1 MNRSCSYRL
10 PALLLTVWFLLPAP
24 PSSAGV
30 TVPFEPQGM
39 FDFTGTAE
47 MAINY
52 ARAYLKRQATEGPD
66 GQQLRLRWSSKAAL
80 DNLERQLQQAPGDL
94 DLQTALGVMLWGSS
108 RPKEAQRLF
117 EQSVRANPSYAIG
130 HCYLAH
136 LALLEDDWSGY
147 GRHFEDAITA
157 DPTYVPAY
165 NNVAIFY
172 NKIGKIDAA
181 LRILTQGIT
190 RLPNEASFFY
200 NQAIIHGSQENWEA
214 AQVSLQH
221 AVTRQPTQE
230 NRLMLGMILLKRQ
243 DYASAQAVFELMLD
257 RNPKDVR
264 VLLGLAT
271 ASKRKQDFAMAISLA
286 EQALAVDPA
295 NEEIKA

>member
-1 MNRSCSYRL
+1 
-10 PALLLTVWFLLPAP
+10 
-24 PSSAGV
+24 
-30 TVPFEPQGM
+30 
-39 FDFTGTAE
+39 
-47 MAINY
+47 
-52 ARAYLKRQATEGPD
+52 
-66 GQQLRLRWSSKAAL
+66 
-80 DNLERQLQQAPGDL
+80 
-94 DLQTALGVMLWGSS
+94 MLWGSS